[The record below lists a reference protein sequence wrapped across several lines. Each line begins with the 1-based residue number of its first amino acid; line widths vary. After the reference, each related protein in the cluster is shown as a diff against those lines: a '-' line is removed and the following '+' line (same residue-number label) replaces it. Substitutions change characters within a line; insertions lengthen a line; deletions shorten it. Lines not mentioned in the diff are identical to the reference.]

1 MLSNIEKPNEIDYVL
16 TKKLLRERRGTKNQL
31 RVNYLINLRPKV
43 IWGINQKI
51 LDQINSPQEIYLH
64 SNIMNEINE
73 CEENMNTDKTFKMKI
88 TDDDLDYFMLKQYNL
103 SRIKSKNE
111 NWILFGLELLYP
123 SNSNILTQQRSE
135 EFYQK
140 QEYIRLR
147 LTKLY
152 QTKPQLIKGLSESQL
167 STEFKIPIKIIIDKN
182 AIHKLCTKKI
192 NRQKEIR
199 KIERGLISFFRAR
212 FNLINKTNFNRLY
225 MVFNQNLYTPSTNN
239 NRYINQ
245 PKLKK
250 RRRKIVITPKIKAK
264 KEQDNLE
271 FLECELVRTLIK
283 LKYRL

>member
-135 EFYQK
+135 EFYHK

>member
-1 MLSNIEKPNEIDYVL
+1 MLNEIEKPNEIDYVL
-16 TKKLLRERRGTKNQL
+16 TKELLRERRGTKNQL
-31 RVNYLINLRPKV
+31 RVNYLINMEPKV

-64 SNIMNEINE
+64 SNIVHEINE
-73 CEENMNTDKTFKMKI
+73 CQENMNIDKTYKMKI

-103 SRIKSKNE
+103 SRLKSKNE

-135 EFYQK
+135 DFYRK
-140 QEYIRLR
+140 QEYIRNR
-147 LTKLY
+147 LIKLY
-152 QTKPQLIKGLSESQL
+152 QTKSQLIKGLSEPQL
-167 STEFKIPIKIIIDKN
+167 STEFQIPVKIIIDKN

-225 MVFNQNLYTPSTNN
+225 MVFNQNLYTPSLNK
-239 NRYINQ
+239 NRYVNQ

-264 KEQDNLE
+264 KEQDHLE
-271 FLECELVRTLIK
+271 FLEYELIRTLIK
-283 LKYRL
+283 LKNRL

>member
-1 MLSNIEKPNEIDYVL
+1 MLNEIEKPNEIDYVL
-16 TKKLLRERRGTKNQL
+16 TKELLRERRGTKNQL
-31 RVNYLINLRPKV
+31 RVNYLINMEPKV

-64 SNIMNEINE
+64 SNIVHEINE
-73 CEENMNTDKTFKMKI
+73 CEENMNIDKTYKMKI

-103 SRIKSKNE
+103 SRIKSKND

-135 EFYQK
+135 DFYRK
-140 QEYIRLR
+140 QEYIRNR
-147 LTKLY
+147 LIKLY
-152 QTKPQLIKGLSESQL
+152 QTKSQLIKGLSEPQL
-167 STEFKIPIKIIIDKN
+167 STEFQIPVKIIIDKN

-225 MVFNQNLYTPSTNN
+225 MVFNQNLYTPSLNK
-239 NRYINQ
+239 NRYVNQ

-264 KEQDNLE
+264 KEQDHLE
-271 FLECELVRTLIK
+271 FLEYELIRTLIK
-283 LKYRL
+283 LKNRL